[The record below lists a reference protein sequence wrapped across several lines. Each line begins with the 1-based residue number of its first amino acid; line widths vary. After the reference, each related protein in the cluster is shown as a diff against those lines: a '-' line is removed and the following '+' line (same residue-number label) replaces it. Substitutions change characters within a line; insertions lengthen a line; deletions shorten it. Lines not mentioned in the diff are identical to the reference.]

1 MKILLIG
8 NSGSLSNDKGGQTT
22 KFRLYK
28 KKILDEGF
36 ELSVVDLERFF
47 KTPFSILRKIKN
59 EIKNSNRIVLI
70 SGERACKLLIP
81 FINKCNID
89 NKPFVLPLVGSG
101 VLHFSIDHLS
111 NEDQLKFFNGDY
123 SLGKRNRKIER
134 ELKKVTY
141 ILPETELMN
150 KVYSEF
156 YSLTNCVVVNNF
168 RELETKGYDDNP
180 NNEVFKV
187 VYLSRIM
194 EIKGI
199 FDLLD
204 VAKKIHNSGASF
216 ELDIYGDFDMEEKK
230 KEEFYSYLSDS
241 IKYKKSIS
249 SDEVIDT
256 LCKYDLFVFPTRAV
270 FEGTPGVVAE
280 SLLAGTPILSSSF
293 PQSKYLLNNGYDSIL
308 YKMFEK
314 EDLKEKLLWCINN
327 KELLVKMRES
337 AKESG
342 QKFTYNHERGKFLK
356 YVCGREEQ

>member
-47 KTPFSILRKIKN
+47 KSPFSILRKIKK
-59 EIKNSNRIVLI
+59 EISNCDRIVLI

-81 FINKCNID
+81 FINKCNKD
-89 NKPFVLPLVGSG
+89 DKPFILPLVGSG

-123 SLGKRNRKIER
+123 SVGKRNRKIER

-141 ILPETELMN
+141 VLPETELMN

-156 YSLTNCVVVNNF
+156 YSLTNCAVLNNF
-168 RELETKGYDDNP
+168 REIEVKGCSSPDNKI
-180 NNEVFKV
+180 FKA
-187 VYLSRIM
+187 VYLSRVM

-204 VAKKIHNSGASF
+204 VTKEIHDSGTEF

-230 KEEFYSYLSDS
+230 KEEFNSYLSDS
-241 IKYKKSIS
+241 IKYKRSIS
-249 SDEVIDT
+249 SDEVVDT
-256 LCKYDLFVFPTRAV
+256 LSKYDLFVFPTRAV
-270 FEGTPGVVAE
+270 FEGTPGVIAE

-293 PQSKYLLNNGYDSIL
+293 PQSKHLLNDGHDSIL
-308 YKMFEK
+308 YRMFDK
-314 EDLKEKLLWCINN
+314 QDLKEKLLWCIKN
-327 KELLVKMRES
+327 KESVVKMREN

-342 QKFTYNHERGKFLK
+342 QNFTHNHERDKFLK

>member
-47 KTPFSILRKIKN
+47 KSPFSILRTIKK
-59 EIKNSNRIVLI
+59 EIKSCDRIVLI

-81 FINKCNID
+81 FINKCNKY
-89 NKPFVLPLVGSG
+89 NEPFILPLVGSG

-111 NEDQLKFFNGDY
+111 YDDQLRFFNGDY
-123 SLGKRNRKIER
+123 SLGKRSRKIEE

-141 ILPETELMN
+141 ILPETELMS

-156 YSLTNCVVVNNF
+156 YSLDNCIVLNNF
-168 RELETKGYDDNP
+168 RESEVKGYNNP
-180 NNEVFKV
+180 ENKVFKV
-187 VYLSRIM
+187 AYLSRVM

-204 VAKKIHNSGASF
+204 VAKEIHNSGASF

-230 KEEFYSYLSDS
+230 KEEFNSCLSDS
-241 IKYKKSIS
+241 IKYNKSIS
-249 SDEVIDT
+249 SDEVVDT
-256 LCKYDLFVFPTRAV
+256 LSKYDLFIFPTRAV

-293 PQSKYLLNNGYDSIL
+293 PQSKHLLNDGHDSIL
-308 YKMFEK
+308 YKMFDK
-314 EDLKEKLLWCINN
+314 QDFKEKLLWCINN
-327 KELLVKMRES
+327 KELLVKMREN

-356 YVCGREEQ
+356 YVCGMEEQ